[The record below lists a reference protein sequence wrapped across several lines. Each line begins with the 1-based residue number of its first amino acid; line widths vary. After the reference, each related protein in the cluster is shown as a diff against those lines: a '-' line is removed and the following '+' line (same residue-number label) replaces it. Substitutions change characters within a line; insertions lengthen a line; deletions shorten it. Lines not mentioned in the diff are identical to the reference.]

1 MPPEGFEPSTYSLE
15 GSRSVQMSYEGME
28 LDTVLG
34 SNLSKYITP
43 DLGIQLLALKEHMGV
58 DSFAFA

>member
-1 MPPEGFEPSTYSLE
+1 MNYINLHNIYLF
-15 GSRSVQMSYEGME
+15 E

-43 DLGIQLLALKEHMGV
+43 DLGIQLLALKEQLGV
-58 DSFAFA
+58 DNFAFA

>member
-1 MPPEGFEPSTYSLE
+1 
-15 GSRSVQMSYEGME
+15 ME

-43 DLGIQLLALKEHMGV
+43 DLGIELLALRVHLGIE
-58 DSFAFA
+58 SYCEI